1 MTLQQNSRRQCLQ
14 GNRQEMKHTRSK
26 GGSTLDSGNVLFISL
41 KQQSVRGSCR
51 CYKLTHTR
59 QRVKNTGQGGCDS
72 HWPGGRGGVTG
83 GWPLHSVPPLPALLH
98 RWESSQWDPHMSLHT
113 NTYLGGLL
121 TYATQSTV
129 LQHPEYCAAEL
140 SSGMSPLKAPIMIA
154 ENCKIHCAFLS
165 CSLGRRSADTFV
177 HLKIKLMIEWSHA
190 EQRCRH
196 DPGENN

>member
-98 RWESSQWDPHMSLHT
+98 RWESSQWDPAYKYISGWLAD
-113 NTYLGGLL
+113 LC
-121 TYATQSTV
+121 
-129 LQHPEYCAAEL
+129 HPEYCAA
-140 SSGMSPLKAPIMIA
+140 APRV
-154 ENCKIHCAFLS
+154 L
-165 CSLGRRSADTFV
+165 
-177 HLKIKLMIEWSHA
+177 
-190 EQRCRH
+190 RCRVELRDVAFEGSH
-196 DPGENN
+196 YDR